1 LRSVWESAL
10 SGEPLSAEQRVN
22 VRVAAVTAVQRSAE
36 VVRMAY
42 DASGASAI
50 RRGGVLERLLREA
63 SCLTH
68 HISANQLSYEQTG
81 RVRSGIDPLNLRV

>member
-1 LRSVWESAL
+1 
-10 SGEPLSAEQRVN
+10 
-22 VRVAAVTAVQRSAE
+22 
-36 VVRMAY
+36 MAY